1 MKRIR
6 IVGDR
11 SSKPYISVQ
20 NQFDEL
26 TGFLKRHRYLRK
38 LSTVLFEKK
47 KGIVCLLDIDDFKM
61 INDINGHRFGDLV
74 LQEVASRI
82 RRFSQIEH
90 IVGRFS
96 GDEYVIAF
104 IDDVQK
110 SPNEWKTLIN
120 ELMFTLKQPMFIEGK
135 KVVINA
141 SLGYSTFPEH
151 SLDAEELVMYSE
163 MAMFEAKRNGK
174 NQYKEFKLT
183 MNEALQLQTEIDEL
197 LKIHDKSSVF
207 TMVYQPIVDALTKK
221 TKAYEALIRMKDN
234 RFSPLQIIGVAENSN
249 AIQTLGRWITEEV
262 VKQIAIWK
270 SDNQYDSNTI
280 IPIAVNFSCK
290 QMMDIDYV
298 LFLERLLKEYEVQPN
313 ELIIEI
319 TESIFM
325 DTRYNGIDFINSFKK
340 LGVTVALDDF
350 GTGYSSLI
358 YLTNINFDKVKLD
371 RSFIHKLIDEK
382 SVKVLSGII
391 HMLHSI
397 DVTVV
402 AEGVEDEIQ
411 SNTLLLCGCDEL
423 QGYYFGKPEKPE
435 RYQSN

>member
-1 MKRIR
+1 
-6 IVGDR
+6 
-11 SSKPYISVQ
+11 
-20 NQFDEL
+20 
-26 TGFLKRHRYLRK
+26 
-38 LSTVLFEKK
+38 
-47 KGIVCLLDIDDFKM
+47 M

-207 TMVYQPIVDALTKK
+207 TMVYQL
-221 TKAYEALIRMKDN
+221 
-234 RFSPLQIIGVAENSN
+234 
-249 AIQTLGRWITEEV
+249 
-262 VKQIAIWK
+262 
-270 SDNQYDSNTI
+270 